1 MLYVQSLRKQN
12 YKPDYHLLK
21 SVKWLNRIL
30 SKEEEIPSTVAFDE
44 IDAWLELVSKSL
56 FRDLNAN
63 ADQLYDEI
71 RDMREQLKQNISE
84 LQDAESNEEVPD
96 SIAKIGLLSRDK
108 MVKHLYSMI
117 EKIVI
122 PTQTDYKTVLSFY
135 RVTTSNLEFP
145 FGKSSKNIYCVRS
158 LFPDEI
164 KEVIADLTRLRK
176 LLDQLIT
183 PVSGKESLIIHLE
196 QVPVIVRDI
205 KELKS
210 GIEEEKENVVNQ
222 EEECS
227 ALERRIET
235 EGDRLQMI
243 EEGEEWKRFKELE
256 NELSSLGEELNALES
271 NVRRLFSPL
280 NKALNLLKKQDETG
294 RHTLTPDERRAISS
308 ILSSPIRALEEDI
321 NEHLLA
327 IKNIIEG
334 DPAILK
340 DRKRDTTLK
349 WIDQLLNADLALIKE
364 KRERLQARI
373 AEIKVELSDLPI
385 LKDKEEIEQSIVSAE
400 GQLTQLQEGIARS
413 KRHIVSLD
421 EELTEKERLLVEA
434 LEEIAGKKI
443 DVAFDFRA

>member
-1 MLYVQSLRKQN
+1 M
-12 YKPDYHLLK
+12 
-21 SVKWLNRIL
+21 KWLSRIL
-30 SKEEEIPSTVAFDE
+30 SKEEGIPSTVAFDE

-56 FRDLNAN
+56 FRGLNAN

-71 RDMREQLKQNISE
+71 KDTRERLKQNISE

-96 SIAKIGLLSRDK
+96 TIAKIGLVSRKK
-108 MVKHLYSMI
+108 MVKDLYSMT
-117 EKIVI
+117 EKIMI
-122 PTQTDYKTVLSFY
+122 PTQTDYKTVLSFH

-145 FGKSSKNIYCVRS
+145 FGKSERNVYCVRS

-164 KEVIADLTRLRK
+164 KEIIADLTRLRK

-183 PVSGKESLIIHLE
+183 PVSGKESQIIRLE
-196 QVPVIVRDI
+196 QVPVVVRDI

-210 GIEEEKENVVNQ
+210 GIEEEKENVGDQ

-227 ALERRIET
+227 ALEKRIET
-235 EGDRLQMI
+235 ERERLRMI
-243 EEGEEWKRFKELE
+243 EEGEEWIRFKELE

-294 RHTLTPDERRAISS
+294 RHTLTPDERRAVSS

-321 NEHLLA
+321 NERLLA

-340 DRKRDTTLK
+340 DRKRDTALK
-349 WIDQLLNADLALIKE
+349 WIDQLLNADLALIKG
-364 KRERLQARI
+364 KRERRQARI
-373 AEIKVELSDLPI
+373 AEITGKLSNLPI
-385 LKDKEEIEQSIVSAE
+385 LKDKEEIEQSVVSAK

-421 EELTEKERLLVEA
+421 EELTEKERLLSGT
-434 LEEIAGKKI
+434 LERIAGKKI
-443 DVAFDFRA
+443 EVTFDL

>member
-1 MLYVQSLRKQN
+1 
-12 YKPDYHLLK
+12 
-21 SVKWLNRIL
+21 VKWLSRIL
-30 SKEEEIPSTVAFDE
+30 SKEEEIPSTVAFDG
-44 IDAWLELVSKSL
+44 IDAWLELVSESL
-56 FRDLNAN
+56 FRGLNAN

-71 RDMREQLKQNISE
+71 KGTRERLKQNISE
-84 LQDAESNEEVPD
+84 LQDAESNKEVPD

-108 MVKHLYSMI
+108 MIKQLYSMTG
-117 EKIVI
+117 KIVV
-122 PTQTDYKTVLSFY
+122 PTQTDYKTVLSFH
-135 RVTTSNLEFP
+135 RVTMSNLEFP
-145 FGKSSKNIYCVRS
+145 FGKSERNIYCVRS
-158 LFPDEI
+158 LFPDEV
-164 KEVIADLTRLRK
+164 KEIIADLTQLRK
-176 LLDQLIT
+176 LIDQLIA
-183 PVSGKESLIIHLE
+183 PVSGKESQITRLE

-205 KELKS
+205 KERKS
-210 GIEEEKENVVNQ
+210 GIAGEKENIRDY

-227 ALERRIET
+227 ALEKRIEM
-235 EGDRLQMI
+235 EREKLRMI
-243 EEGEEWKRFKELE
+243 EEREEWIRFKELE

-280 NKALNLLKKQDETG
+280 NKALHLLKKQDETG
-294 RHTLTPDERRAISS
+294 RHTLTPDERRAVSS
-308 ILSSPIRALEEDI
+308 ILSSPIRALEEGI

-340 DRKRDTTLK
+340 DRKRDAALK

-373 AEIKVELSDLPI
+373 AEITGKLSDLPI
-385 LKDKEEIEQSIVSAE
+385 LKDKEEIEQSIVSAK

-421 EELTEKERLLVEA
+421 EELTEKEQLLVVA

-443 DVAFDFRA
+443 DVTFDFRV

>member
-1 MLYVQSLRKQN
+1 M
-12 YKPDYHLLK
+12 
-21 SVKWLNRIL
+21 KWLSRIL
-30 SKEEEIPSTVAFDE
+30 SKEEGIPSTVAFDE

-56 FRDLNAN
+56 FRGLNAN

-71 RDMREQLKQNISE
+71 KDTRKRLKQNISE

-96 SIAKIGLLSRDK
+96 TIAKIGLVSRKK
-108 MVKHLYSMI
+108 MVKDLYSMT
-117 EKIVI
+117 EKIMI
-122 PTQTDYKTVLSFY
+122 PTQTDYKTVLSFH

-145 FGKSSKNIYCVRS
+145 FGKSERNVYCVRS

-164 KEVIADLTRLRK
+164 KEIIADLTRLRK

-183 PVSGKESLIIHLE
+183 PVSGKESQIIRLE
-196 QVPVIVRDI
+196 QVPVVVRDI

-210 GIEEEKENVVNQ
+210 GIEEEKENVGDQ

-227 ALERRIET
+227 ALEKRIET
-235 EGDRLQMI
+235 ERERLRMI
-243 EEGEEWKRFKELE
+243 EEGEEWIRFKELE

-294 RHTLTPDERRAISS
+294 RHTLTPDERRAVSS

-321 NEHLLA
+321 NERLLA

-340 DRKRDTTLK
+340 DRKRDTALK
-349 WIDQLLNADLALIKE
+349 WIDQLLNADLALIKG
-364 KRERLQARI
+364 KRERRQARI
-373 AEIKVELSDLPI
+373 AEITGKLSNLPI
-385 LKDKEEIEQSIVSAE
+385 LKDKEEIEQSVVSAK

-421 EELTEKERLLVEA
+421 EELTEKERLLSGT
-434 LEEIAGKKI
+434 LERIAGKKI
-443 DVAFDFRA
+443 EVTFDL

>member
-1 MLYVQSLRKQN
+1 
-12 YKPDYHLLK
+12 
-21 SVKWLNRIL
+21 VKWLSRIL
-30 SKEEEIPSTVAFDE
+30 SKEEGIPSAVAFDE

-56 FRDLNAN
+56 FRGLNAN

-71 RDMREQLKQNISE
+71 KDTRERLKQNISE
-84 LQDAESNEEVPD
+84 LQDAESNMEVPD

-108 MVKHLYSMI
+108 MIKQLYSTT
-117 EKIVI
+117 EKIVV
-122 PTQTDYKTVLSFY
+122 PTQTDYKTALSFH

-145 FGKSSKNIYCVRS
+145 FGKSERNIYCVRS

-164 KEVIADLTRLRK
+164 KEIIANLTRLRK
-176 LLDQLIT
+176 LIDQLIA
-183 PVSGKESLIIHLE
+183 PVSGKESQIIRLE
-196 QVPVIVRDI
+196 QVPEIVRDI
-205 KELKS
+205 KERKS
-210 GIEEEKENVVNQ
+210 GIAGEKENIRDY
-222 EEECS
+222 EGECS
-227 ALERRIET
+227 AFEKRIET
-235 EGDRLQMI
+235 ERERLRMI
-243 EEGEEWKRFKELE
+243 EEGEEWIRFKELE
-256 NELSSLGEELNALES
+256 NELSLLENELNALES
-271 NVRRLFSPL
+271 NVRRLSSPL

-294 RHTLTPDERRAISS
+294 RHTLTPDERRAVSS

-321 NEHLLA
+321 NECLLT

-340 DRKRDTTLK
+340 DRKRDTALK

-385 LKDKEEIEQSIVSAE
+385 LKDKEEIKQSIVSAK

-413 KRHIVSLD
+413 KRHIISLD
-421 EELTEKERLLVEA
+421 EELTEKERLLVVA

-443 DVAFDFRA
+443 DVTFDFRV